1 MAKTIKQIAENIGVT
16 KQAVW
21 QKIKRDKQLY
31 GSLQQFME
39 TINGTVYIS
48 SEGERIINDVYF
60 DGINEDKHSNNLN
73 DSAVNTL
80 SSTLVNTVN
89 ILKEQLEAKDNQIV
103 ELQNIIKSLQ
113 EQQTILTKSLA
124 NSQALHAGT
133 IKEHIDSKA
142 EKSGLFGWI
151 LHLIMKK

>member
-48 SEGERIINDVYF
+48 SEGEKIINDVYF
-60 DGINEDKHSNNLN
+60 DGTNEDKHSNNLT
-73 DSAVNTL
+73 DSTVNTL

-89 ILKEQLEAKDNQIV
+89 ILKEQLEAKDNQIF
-103 ELQNIIKSLQ
+103 ELQNTIKSLQ

-142 EKSGLFGWI
+142 EKRGIFYWLF
-151 LHLIMKK
+151 HFRRQK

>member
-1 MAKTIKQIAENIGVT
+1 MAKTIKQIAENIGIT

-31 GSLQQFME
+31 ESLQQFME

-48 SEGERIINDVYF
+48 SEGEKIINDVYF

-73 DSAVNTL
+73 DSTVNTL

-89 ILKEQLEAKDNQIV
+89 ILKEQLEAKDNQIF
-103 ELQNIIKSLQ
+103 ELQNTIKSLQ

-142 EKSGLFGWI
+142 EKRGIFYWLSHFRRQ
-151 LHLIMKK
+151 K

>member
-48 SEGERIINDVYF
+48 SEGEKIINDVYF
-60 DGINEDKHSNNLN
+60 DGINEYKHSNNLN
-73 DSAVNTL
+73 DSTVNTL

-89 ILKEQLEAKDNQIV
+89 ILKEQLEAKDNQIF
-103 ELQNIIKSLQ
+103 ELQNTIKSLQ

-142 EKSGLFGWI
+142 EKRGIFYWLF
-151 LHLIMKK
+151 HFRRQK